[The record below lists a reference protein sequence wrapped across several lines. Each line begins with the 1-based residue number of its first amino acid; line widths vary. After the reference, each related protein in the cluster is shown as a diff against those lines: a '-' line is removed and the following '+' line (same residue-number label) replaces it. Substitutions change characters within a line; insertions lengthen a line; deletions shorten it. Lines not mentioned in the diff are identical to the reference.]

1 MTAQYIINW
10 EHVELMKITSDTTVY
25 VRFASGESTVREF
38 KNSEQVNDIVKSFF
52 DWGQYGSHKL
62 YLIDK
67 ELK

>member
-1 MTAQYIINW
+1 MTSQNIINF
-10 EHVELMKITSDTTVY
+10 EHVECMKITSDTTIY
-25 VRFASGESTVREF
+25 VRFTSGVGEVIEF

-52 DWGQYGSHKL
+52 DWAKYGSHKL

>member
-1 MTAQYIINW
+1 MTAQYIINF
-10 EHVELMKITSDTTVY
+10 EHVELMKITSDTTIY
-25 VRFASGESTVREF
+25 VRFASGAGEVIEF
-38 KNSEQVNDIVKSFF
+38 KDAEKVDDIVKAFF